1 MLFSLLSITYGG
13 IGYRFFSDSQLKNLS
28 ITAVVSGI
36 VGLVLFVSPSSK
48 MGNNLWLVVE
58 ITNIVLSLVLGY
70 YLVKI
75 EEEQK
80 DKKVVNLMLFGLFG
94 CLGVTGLVAGLIHFR
109 GKQIEKTELAKV
121 QQVYER
127 LTSNQ

>member
-28 ITAVVSGI
+28 ISAVVYGI
-36 VGLVLFVSPSSK
+36 VGLVLFVSPNSK
-48 MGNNLWLVVE
+48 MGNLWLVVE

-94 CLGVTGLVAGLIHFR
+94 CIGVTGLVAGLIHFR
-109 GKQIEKTELAKV
+109 GKQTEKAELSKV
-121 QQVYER
+121 RQVYER

>member
-13 IGYRFFSDSQLKNLS
+13 IGYRFFTDSHLKNLS
-28 ITAVVSGI
+28 ISAMILGI
-36 VGLVLFVSPSSK
+36 IGLILFLSPS
-48 MGNNLWLVVE
+48 GLFGNLWLAVE
-58 ITNIVLSLVLGY
+58 ITNIVLWLVLSY
-70 YLVKI
+70 YLFDLTEV
-75 EEEQK
+75 EK
-80 DKKVVNLMLFGLFG
+80 DKNIKNMLVFVLLG

-109 GKQIEKTELAKV
+109 GKQKEKTELAKV